1 VIGRER
7 LRALL
12 ALAGPILGGMA
23 SQNLVNLA
31 DTAMVGR
38 LGQAAVAAVGI
49 ASFANFMAIAAIT
62 GLGSAVQAMA
72 ARRIGEGAV
81 GEAAAPLHGGLFVA
95 VVVGLPLSAALWWA
109 SPWLFPWLNAD
120 PEVVAHGVPY
130 LQSRLAGTVFVG
142 ANFSFRGFF
151 NGIGRSDL
159 YLRTLVVMHTVN
171 VAVSLLLIYG
181 VGPWEGMGSL
191 GAGVG
196 STIASAVGT
205 AMYVAIGLRE
215 ARSFGLLRS
224 WPSADGLAV
233 LLRLALPG
241 SVQQLLF
248 AAGFTALF
256 AIVGRIGTA
265 ETAAANVL
273 VNVTMVAVLPGLGF
287 GIAGAS
293 LVGQALGRG
302 DPEDAR
308 RWGWETAQVA
318 AVVMGVLGA
327 PMWAAPGWIVG
338 LFVPDA
344 PAVIAAASTPLRLAG
359 LMLPLDGVGLVL
371 MNCLLGAGAARSSAA
386 VSIGSQWGIGLPLA
400 YACGVWWGLGLTAVW
415 AVQVG
420 QRALQAALFVGV
432 WRDGSWTRAR
442 A

>member
-1 VIGRER
+1 MG
-7 LRALL
+7 
-12 ALAGPILGGMA
+12 
-23 SQNLVNLA
+23 
-31 DTAMVGR
+31 
-38 LGQAAVAAVGI
+38 
-49 ASFANFMAIAAIT
+49 
-62 GLGSAVQAMA
+62 
-72 ARRIGEGAV
+72 
-81 GEAAAPLHGGLFVA
+81 
-95 VVVGLPLSAALWWA
+95 
-109 SPWLFPWLNAD
+109 
-120 PEVVAHGVPY
+120 HGVPY
-130 LQSRLAGTVFVG
+130 LQSRLVGMVFVG

-159 YLRTLVVMHTVN
+159 YLRTLIVMHAVN

-181 VGPWEGMGSL
+181 VGGWEGMGSL

-196 STIASAVGT
+196 STIAAAVGT
-205 AMYVAIGLRE
+205 AMYVGIGLRE
-215 ARSFGLLRS
+215 ARSYGLLRS
-224 WPSADGLAV
+224 WPSADGLKL

-302 DPEDAR
+302 DAEDAR
-308 RWGWETAQVA
+308 RWGWDTALVA
-318 AVVMGVLGA
+318 AVVMGALGV
-327 PMWAAPGWIVG
+327 PMWAAPAWIVG
-338 LFVPDA
+338 LFVPGA
-344 PAVIAAASTPLRLAG
+344 PEVIAAASTPLRLAG

-371 MNCLLGAGAARSSAA
+371 MNCLLGAGAARASAV
-386 VSIGSQWGIGLPLA
+386 VSIGSQWGVGLPLA
-400 YACGVWWGLGLTAVW
+400 YATGVWWGLGLTAVW

-420 QRALQAALFVGV
+420 QRAVQAVLFAIV
-432 WRDGSWTRAR
+432 WRRGDWTKAR